1 MLARTSSVHDTRDL
15 AAALADLLRPGDL
28 VLLTGEMGAGKTA
41 FAQGLGGG
49 LGVEGR
55 ITSPTF
61 TIAHTYEGGRLR
73 LHHLDVY
80 RLNHLH
86 EALDV
91 GLAEMVDDGAV
102 VVIEWGD
109 AVRAVL
115 PGEYL
120 EIRITFGSA
129 PVTADGA
136 EDAAPG
142 VGTGDDDDPDERR
155 WHLRPVGPRWKARA
169 DGLRATL
176 GRWEDPTC

>member
-1 MLARTSSVHDTRDL
+1 MLARTSSVDDTRQL

-41 FAQGLGGG
+41 FAQGLGRG
-49 LGVEGR
+49 LGVAGR

-61 TIAHTYEGGRLR
+61 TIVQTYEDGHLV
-73 LHHLDVY
+73 LHHLDMY
-80 RLNHLH
+80 RLEHLY

-91 GLAEMVDDGAV
+91 GLAEMLDEGAV

-120 EIRITFGSA
+120 EITITFA
-129 PVTADGA
+129 PDRPAPETPSPEIEGAVDG
-136 EDAAPG
+136 E
-142 VGTGDDDDPDERR
+142 PDERHWR
-155 WHLRPVGPRWKARA
+155 LHPVGARWAART

-176 GRWEDPTC
+176 GRWEEHPC